1 MEPSSSRTVV
11 FRTDAAP
18 CIGAGHV
25 ARCLSL
31 AETFGAEGWRCR
43 LACRAETP
51 ETAPAI
57 ARCFRETLILEGVEE
72 DEARAIAARWPE
84 GCDLLVVD
92 HYGRAAPFEEAL
104 RPWARAILAID
115 DLCRAHRCDYLLD
128 PTPGRVAGDYAGRVP
143 QGCEVYLGP
152 AYVPLKSVFAER
164 RARALAR
171 RRKPGPVELI
181 LVSLGATDPANL
193 TAFALG
199 GIVRSGL
206 KPAVEIVLGPVAP
219 HREEVRAQ
227 AAALDLDVTV
237 HEGLEDLADPMSRA
251 DLAIGAAGI
260 TSWERC
266 CLGLPSVLVV
276 TAGNQRETAE
286 ALERAGAAVSLGWH
300 SAVGPERI
308 AAAVLELDRDP
319 ARRARMGAKAAAL
332 CDGRGARRVGMEI
345 LSNETARDGRP
356 VRLRPATMADARIM
370 LRWQCDPRTR
380 RYARNPAPPAAEEH
394 QRWLADRLADPG
406 CLFNLILHG
415 DAPAGVLRLDRI
427 DGDQDLDNT
436 YEVSILVAPD
446 RHRLGIGRAAL
457 HLVRQLLPE
466 AELRAEVLPG
476 NVASDALFR
485 SAGFIRRKGL
495 FYSPPEA
502 GMP

>member
-11 FRTDAAP
+11 FRADAAP
-18 CIGAGHV
+18 WIGAGHV

-43 LACRAETP
+43 LACRAGTL

-115 DLCRAHRCDYLLD
+115 DLCRAHTCDYLLD
-128 PTPGRVAGDYAGRVP
+128 PTPGRTAGDYAGRVP

-171 RRKPGPVELI
+171 RRKPGPVERI
-181 LVSLGATDPANL
+181 LVSLGATDPDNL
-193 TAFALG
+193 TALALG

-237 HEGLEDLADPMSRA
+237 HEGLEDMAALMARA

-276 TAGNQRETAE
+276 TADNQRRVAE

-308 AAAVLELDRDP
+308 AAAVMELDRDS

-332 CDGRGARRVGMEI
+332 C
-345 LSNETARDGRP
+345 
-356 VRLRPATMADARIM
+356 
-370 LRWQCDPRTR
+370 
-380 RYARNPAPPAAEEH
+380 
-394 QRWLADRLADPG
+394 
-406 CLFNLILHG
+406 
-415 DAPAGVLRLDRI
+415 
-427 DGDQDLDNT
+427 
-436 YEVSILVAPD
+436 
-446 RHRLGIGRAAL
+446 
-457 HLVRQLLPE
+457 
-466 AELRAEVLPG
+466 
-476 NVASDALFR
+476 
-485 SAGFIRRKGL
+485 
-495 FYSPPEA
+495 
-502 GMP
+502 